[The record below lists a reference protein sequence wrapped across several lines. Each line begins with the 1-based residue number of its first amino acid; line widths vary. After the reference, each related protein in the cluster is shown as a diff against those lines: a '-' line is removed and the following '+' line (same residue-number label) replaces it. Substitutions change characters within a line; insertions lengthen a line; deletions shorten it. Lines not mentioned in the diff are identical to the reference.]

1 MIDSILD
8 NDYFNSFENEEGDK
22 NLIFKKDRNISSSIA
37 HKALNELTDCLNTW
51 AKGNKNTIKEAT
63 PLEKAIKRGKAIIE
77 ELKEIQKIIQKRI
90 VHYQKDKEKYNL
102 DKEETENI
110 NSDIGIFKENL
121 EYIKNM
127 INDISKDLLTIKELD
142 LTKDKIEKL
151 EEDWEKLIDIA
162 KTYSP
167 S

>member
-1 MIDSILD
+1 
-8 NDYFNSFENEEGDK
+8 
-22 NLIFKKDRNISSSIA
+22 
-37 HKALNELTDCLNTW
+37 LTDCLNTW
-51 AKGNKNTIKEAT
+51 VEDNKNTINKAT
-63 PLEKAIKRGKAIIE
+63 PLEKAIKRGKSVIE

-90 VHYQKDKEKYNL
+90 VQYQKDKKKYNL

-110 NSDIGIFKENL
+110 NSDIVIFKENL

-127 INDISKDLLTIKELD
+127 INDISKDLLTINELN
-142 LTKDKIEKL
+142 LTRDKIEKL
-151 EEDWEKLIDIA
+151 EEEWEKLINIA